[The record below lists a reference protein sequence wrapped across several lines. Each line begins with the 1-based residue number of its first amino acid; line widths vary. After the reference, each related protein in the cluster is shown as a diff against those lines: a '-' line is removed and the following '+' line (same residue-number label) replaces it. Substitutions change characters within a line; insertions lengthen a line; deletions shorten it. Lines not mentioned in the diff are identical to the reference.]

1 LDLPY
6 IGGSGLKRTVLSM
19 TPRMP
24 AARSAAVG
32 IVFASLGVQ
41 PEGTI
46 IAGFEK
52 GGLVDVKVE
61 VNESSESARLL
72 AERLVGIVRW
82 NCVPDPT
89 PAGTTE
95 LIGLTYIVVRE
106 GAAALHVKLS

>member
-1 LDLPY
+1 
-6 IGGSGLKRTVLSM
+6 
-19 TPRMP
+19 MP

-95 LIGLTYIVVRE
+95 LIGLTYIVVLVVE
-106 GAAALHVKLS
+106 ALALRNFRNDALDETVSDGQALTAG

>member
-1 LDLPY
+1 
-6 IGGSGLKRTVLSM
+6 
-19 TPRMP
+19 MP

-106 GAAALHVKLS
+106 VVALALRNFRNDALDETVSVGQALPAG

>member
-1 LDLPY
+1 
-6 IGGSGLKRTVLSM
+6 
-19 TPRMP
+19 MP

-106 GAAALHVKLS
+106 VEALRRCASNFRNDALDETV

>member
-1 LDLPY
+1 
-6 IGGSGLKRTVLSM
+6 
-19 TPRMP
+19 MP

-95 LIGLTYIVVRE
+95 LIGLTYIVVLVVRRL
-106 GAAALHVKLS
+106 ALRNFRNDALDETVSDGQALTAG